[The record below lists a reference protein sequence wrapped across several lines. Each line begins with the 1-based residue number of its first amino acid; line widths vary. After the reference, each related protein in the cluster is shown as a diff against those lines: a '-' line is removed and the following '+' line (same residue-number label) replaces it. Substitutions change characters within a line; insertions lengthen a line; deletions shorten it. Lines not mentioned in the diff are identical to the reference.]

1 MKTTTRQYAIAL
13 YEATKDLSGAKLDK
27 VVAGFVAILA
37 RDRKLKQ
44 IDKIISDFEHYS
56 KKQQGIAEIEIT
68 SARELDKKVIDKIGK
83 IFGENTE
90 AIIKIDESII
100 GGIKIKTEDKILDG
114 SIKTQLLKLKESII

>member
-13 YEATKDLSGAKLDK
+13 YEATKDLSGAKLEK
-27 VVAGFVAILA
+27 VLSAFVGILS

-44 IDKIISDFEHYS
+44 ANEIIKDFIHYS
-56 KKQQGIAEIEIT
+56 KKQQGIVEIEIT
-68 SARELDKKVIDKIGK
+68 SARELEKKVIDKIGK

-90 AIIKIDESII
+90 ANIKIDETII

-114 SIKTQLLKLKESII
+114 SIKTQLLKLKEQII